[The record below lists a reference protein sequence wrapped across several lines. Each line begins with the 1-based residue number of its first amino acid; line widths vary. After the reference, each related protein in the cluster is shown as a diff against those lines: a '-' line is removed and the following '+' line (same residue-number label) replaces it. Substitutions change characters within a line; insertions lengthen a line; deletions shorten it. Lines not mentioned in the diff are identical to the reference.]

1 MSALNKGAGAQTPED
16 SAVTL
21 TFIKIILITLAFI
34 IGLLFF
40 GRFLF

>member
-1 MSALNKGAGAQTPED
+1 MSALNKGRALRTPEEP
-16 SAVTL
+16 AV

>member
-1 MSALNKGAGAQTPED
+1 MAALTGGRAQTSED
-16 SAVTL
+16 SAMTL

>member
-1 MSALNKGAGAQTPED
+1 MSALNKGRARWTPEE
-16 SAVTL
+16 SAVVTL
-21 TFIKIILITLAFI
+21 VKIILITLAII